1 MERYTEYHAG
11 VPVIR
16 DKELLPEAMKKL
28 ATLEDHLEETIEVIC
43 DEFCKFPD
51 MFPEQEILDHFC
63 EKCKFI
69 ELFEILT

>member
-1 MERYTEYHAG
+1 
-11 VPVIR
+11 
-16 DKELLPEAMKKL
+16 MKKL

-63 EKCKFI
+63 EKCKLI
-69 ELFEILT
+69 ELFEMLT